1 MKKILAGI
9 LLSFCALFA
18 ADMTLW
24 QKSTLNEIIKRGE
37 LRIGLEPGYL
47 PFEMK
52 DKKGNIIGFDVD
64 IAREMAKA
72 MGVKLKL
79 VPTSWDGLIPGL
91 ITEKFDLI
99 ISGMTISQERN
110 LRVNFIEPYVVV
122 GQSLLVRKGL
132 EKGIKSYK
140 DLDKPEYT
148 LVTKFGV
155 SAEFA
160 AKRLFKNAKLKT
172 YDTEAD
178 AAQELLNGKADIFI
192 FDLPFNVAFM
202 AQKGRAGGIVHIQE
216 PLTYEPLG
224 WAIKKGDPDF
234 LDWLNHFLAQIKH
247 DGSYEELYNRW
258 FVETKWLEKIQ

>member
-1 MKKILAGI
+1 MKKIWLGI
-9 LLSFCALFA
+9 LISVCTLLG
-18 ADMTLW
+18 ADMSLW

-37 LRIGLEPGYL
+37 LRVGLEPGYL

-52 DKKGNIIGFDVD
+52 DKKGNVIGFDVD
-64 IAREMAKA
+64 LAREMAKA

-91 ITEKFDLI
+91 VTEKFDII

-110 LRVNFIEPYVVV
+110 LRVNFVEPYIVV
-122 GQSLLVRKGL
+122 GQSLLVKKGL
-132 EKGIKSYK
+132 EKGVKSYK
-140 DLDKPEYT
+140 DLDKPELT

-155 SAEFA
+155 SAEYA

-172 YDTEAD
+172 YDTEAE
-178 AAQELLNGKADIFI
+178 AVQEVLNGKADMFI

-202 AQKGRAGGIVHIQE
+202 AQKGQGYLVHLDTS
-216 PLTYEPLG
+216 LTYEPLG

-234 LDWLNHFLAQIKH
+234 LNWLNHFLAQIKH
-247 DGSYEELYNRW
+247 DGTYDELYERW
-258 FVETKWLEKIQ
+258 FVDTKWLEKIQ

>member
-1 MKKILAGI
+1 MRKLWLAI
-9 LLSFCALFA
+9 LLSICTLGA
-18 ADMTLW
+18 ADMALW
-24 QKSTLNEIIKRGE
+24 EKSTLNEIIKRGE
-37 LRIGLEPGYL
+37 LRVGLEPGYL

-52 DKKGNIIGFDVD
+52 DKKGNVIGFDVD
-64 IAREMAKA
+64 LSREMAKA

-91 ITEKFDLI
+91 VTDKFDII

-110 LRVNFIEPYVVV
+110 LRVNFVDPYIVV
-122 GQSLLVRKGL
+122 GQSLLVKKGL
-132 EKGIKSYK
+132 EKGVKSYK

-155 SAEFA
+155 SAEYA

-172 YDTEAD
+172 YDTEAE
-178 AAQELLNGKADIFI
+178 AVQEVLNGKADIFI

-202 AQKGRAGGIVHIQE
+202 AQKGQGHLVHLDK

-234 LDWLNHFLAQIKH
+234 LNWLGHFLAQIKH
-247 DGSYEELYNRW
+247 DGVYSELYNRW

>member
-1 MKKILAGI
+1 MKKIWLGI
-9 LLSFCALFA
+9 LISVCTLLG
-18 ADMTLW
+18 ADMSLW

-37 LRIGLEPGYL
+37 LRVGLEPGYL

-52 DKKGNIIGFDVD
+52 DKKGNVIGFDVD
-64 IAREMAKA
+64 LAREMAKA

-91 ITEKFDLI
+91 VTEKFDII

-110 LRVNFIEPYVVV
+110 LRVNFVEPYIVV
-122 GQSLLVRKGL
+122 GQSLLVKKGL
-132 EKGIKSYK
+132 EKGVKSYK
-140 DLDKPEYT
+140 DLDKPELT

-155 SAEFA
+155 SAEYA

-172 YDTEAD
+172 YDTEAE
-178 AAQELLNGKADIFI
+178 AVQEVLNGKADMFI

-202 AQKGRAGGIVHIQE
+202 AQKGQGYLVHLDTS
-216 PLTYEPLG
+216 LTYEPLG

-234 LDWLNHFLAQIKH
+234 LNWLNHFLAQIKH
-247 DGSYEELYNRW
+247 DGSYDELYERW
-258 FVETKWLEKIQ
+258 FVDTKWLEKIQ